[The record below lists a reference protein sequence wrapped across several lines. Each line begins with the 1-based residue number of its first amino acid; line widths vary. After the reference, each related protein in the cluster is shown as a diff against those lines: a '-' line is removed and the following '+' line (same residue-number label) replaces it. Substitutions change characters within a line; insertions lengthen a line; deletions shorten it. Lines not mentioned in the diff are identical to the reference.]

1 MSIATLV
8 LGESGTGKTCSLRN
22 LDPSKCLLIQPVR
35 KPLPFRSQDWKG
47 HIYVTE
53 NSEKIIS
60 AMERTQAEVII
71 VDDFQYIL
79 SEMFMARVYEKGFDK
94 FSQIAK
100 AGHDVC
106 KKASTLAPEKRVYI
120 LAHTQ
125 TGEDGTIRIK
135 TIGKLLDDKVV
146 LEGLF
151 TTVLRTVVDQN
162 GYHFSTRNN
171 GQDTVKSP
179 IGLFEDS
186 IIDNDLDAVDKAICE
201 YEGIGKEAE
210 PDPDDPSTGSEISES
225 DVI

>member
-53 NSEKIIS
+53 NAEKIIS

-106 KKASTLAPEKRVYI
+106 KKASMLAPEKRVYI

-135 TIGKLLDDKVV
+135 TIGKLLDEM
-146 LEGLF
+146 L
-151 TTVLRTVVDQN
+151 
-162 GYHFSTRNN
+162 S
-171 GQDTVKSP
+171 
-179 IGLFEDS
+179 
-186 IIDNDLDAVDKAICE
+186 KA
-201 YEGIGKEAE
+201 
-210 PDPDDPSTGSEISES
+210 DPDYKKSADIKWNFTKFLVGK
-225 DVI
+225 DGRVIRRYEPTTDIKEVEADIKNLL